1 MSLALPLIYL
11 DKSDA
16 AFLQLKE
23 FGNSLKPV
31 DEPRLDGSF
40 KSCSNSS
47 TPRLPTTTENLKV
60 GYQANKEA
68 ARRGDASKRT

>member
-31 DEPRLDGSF
+31 DEPRGWFFQVVFELIDATLT
-40 KSCSNSS
+40 NYDQ
-47 TPRLPTTTENLKV
+47 LKV